1 MSTPAK
7 LLLLKFFPKK
17 ICIWISDW
25 MRFSLAKITTTTRSR
40 RKLRVRM
47 RKSLRTDNNL
57 NQKVQ
62 TIKGLQ

>member
-1 MSTPAK
+1 M
-7 LLLLKFFPKK
+7 
-17 ICIWISDW
+17 
-25 MRFSLAKITTTTRSR
+25 AKITTTTRSR

-47 RKSLRTDNNL
+47 RKSLRIDNNL